1 MENVSRKK
9 IWIAHGLIDPANFF
23 EHVLV
28 EPKNW
33 DVAFQAGKTKKES
46 YLLRLVWSFFI
57 SFFGYMFLLF
67 KKNYNSDEE
76 HIGCFDISIGSLHGE
91 IELHSPDVT

>member
-57 SFFGYMFLLF
+57 SFFGHIISYYF
-67 KKNYNSDEE
+67 KK
-76 HIGCFDISIGSLHGE
+76 ITT
-91 IELHSPDVT
+91 VTRSTLDALTLVLVLCMERSSYIHRM